1 MECREKSLEKDYK
14 YVIRKFKL
22 KKNAN
27 LSNIVVFSIQTN
39 NKVSLF

>member
-14 YVIRKFKL
+14 YYVIRKFKL

-27 LSNIVVFSIQTN
+27 LSNIVVFFYTN
-39 NKVSLF
+39 S